1 MTAITPKATNHAG
14 LGPQDSR
21 FVRVAEL
28 PWDKA
33 MFEGIEFKTL
43 VMDREQGLM
52 TVLMRMAPG
61 ARLPDHEHVLLE
73 QTYVLEGRLVDRD
86 GECGP
91 GEFVYRPP
99 GSRHEAWAPEGG
111 LMLAIFQMPNK
122 FYMQDGRVL
131 DFVGGDWMEKWGA
144 ARPAV
149 A

>member
-28 PWDKA
+28 PWDRA

-73 QTYVLEGRLVDRD
+73 QTYVLEGRRRSRN
-86 GECGP
+86 GGWPYQPGGP
-91 GEFVYRPP
+91 RRRMRP
-99 GSRHEAWAPEGG
+99 G
-111 LMLAIFQMPNK
+111 
-122 FYMQDGRVL
+122 
-131 DFVGGDWMEKWGA
+131 
-144 ARPAV
+144 
-149 A
+149 